1 MSRAVGEAVG
11 GDAPWDA
18 PTAADGHLPLPRV
31 DLRADQGV
39 PGAAFIAGAVE
50 RRLFRIQRRPFPIEK
65 VTYDQLGELG
75 ASVELS
81 DEGGGQANLLLHLE
95 DGPIGLLTVQQ
106 GQAWVAVAAPTREEA
121 TRRAEGLADALRAPE
136 RPVPD
141 DFVPVTFWSLTAQG
155 PRPLR
160 RDIRTPAWSEID
172 ANYAPPARASLAK
185 LMEAR
190 EPGGG
195 RLIIWQGSAGTGKAY
210 ALRALARAWK
220 NWCDVNVVVDPEVF
234 FGHQT
239 SYLMDVLFAAG
250 QQPGGAGRARLL
262 VLEDSGELL
271 SADAREHTGQ
281 ALSRL
286 LNVSDGLLGQGL
298 DLCTLITTN
307 EPIERFHPAV
317 RRPGR
322 CWAQIEFPPLS
333 ADDSNAWLEAR
344 ESTARVEAAT
354 TLAALF
360 AADDSASASS

>member
-1 MSRAVGEAVG
+1 
-11 GDAPWDA
+11 
-18 PTAADGHLPLPRV
+18 
-31 DLRADQGV
+31 
-39 PGAAFIAGAVE
+39 
-50 RRLFRIQRRPFPIEK
+50 
-65 VTYDQLGELG
+65 
-75 ASVELS
+75 
-81 DEGGGQANLLLHLE
+81 
-95 DGPIGLLTVQQ
+95 VQQ
-106 GQAWVAVAAPTREEA
+106 SQAWVAVAAATREEA
-121 TRRAEGLADALRAPE
+121 TRRCEELAAALRAPE
-136 RPVPD
+136 RPVPE

-172 ANYAPPARASLAK
+172 ANYAPPARSPLVK

-195 RLIIWQGSAGTGKAY
+195 RLIIWQGSAGTGKTY

-239 SYLMDVLFAAG
+239 SYLMDVLFSAA
-250 QQPGGAGRARLL
+250 QQPASAGRARLL

-322 CWAQIEFPPLS
+322 CWAQIEFPALVPDDANKWLAEHDS
-333 ADDSNAWLEAR
+333 A
-344 ESTARVEAAT
+344 TRVDEPT
-354 TLAALF
+354 TLAELF
-360 AADDSASASS
+360 AAIGPQVSRDEADRRAGC